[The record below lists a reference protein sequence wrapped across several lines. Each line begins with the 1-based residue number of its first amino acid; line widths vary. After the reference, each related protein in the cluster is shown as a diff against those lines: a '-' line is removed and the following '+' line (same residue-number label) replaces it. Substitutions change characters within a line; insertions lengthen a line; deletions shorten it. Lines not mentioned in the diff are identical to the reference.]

1 MLVLINPLLSEVSGK
16 LAKPWAHGFS
26 WLAAPL
32 RSLIF
37 YLLGKYSLV
46 AET

>member
-1 MLVLINPLLSEVSGK
+1 MLVLMNPLLSEVSGE

-26 WLAAPL
+26 WLAGPL

-37 YLLGKYSLV
+37 YLLGKYSFP

>member
-1 MLVLINPLLSEVSGK
+1 MLVLINPLLSEVSGE

-32 RSLIF
+32 HSLIF